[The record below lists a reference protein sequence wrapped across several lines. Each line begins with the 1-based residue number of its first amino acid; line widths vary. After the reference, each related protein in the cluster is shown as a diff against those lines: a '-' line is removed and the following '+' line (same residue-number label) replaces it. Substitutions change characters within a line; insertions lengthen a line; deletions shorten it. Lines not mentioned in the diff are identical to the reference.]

1 MKTEEITIRV
11 DEDAANA
18 YRSASEE
25 DRRKLDLLLSL
36 RLREATRSAGSLK
49 DVMREIS
56 RKAQDR
62 GLTAETLESILDE
75 Q

>member
-1 MKTEEITIRV
+1 MKTKEITIRV
-11 DEDAANA
+11 DEDAAKA
-18 YRSASEE
+18 YRSAPEE

-36 RLREATRSAGSLK
+36 RLSESTRSAGSLK

-62 GLTAETLESILDE
+62 GLTAKVLESILDE

>member
-1 MKTEEITIRV
+1 MKTKEITIRV

-18 YRSASEE
+18 YRSAPDE

-36 RLREATRSAGSLK
+36 RLSEATRSAKSLK

>member
-1 MKTEEITIRV
+1 MKTKEITIRV

-18 YRSASEE
+18 YRSAPEE

-36 RLREATRSAGSLK
+36 RLSEATRSAGSLK

-62 GLTAETLESILDE
+62 GLTAEVLESILDE

>member
-1 MKTEEITIRV
+1 MLQMRI
-11 DEDAANA
+11 
-18 YRSASEE
+18 
-25 DRRKLDLLLSL
+25 DLLLSL
-36 RLREATRSAGSLK
+36 RLSEVTLSAGSLK

>member
-1 MKTEEITIRV
+1 MKTKEITIRV

-18 YRSASEE
+18 YRSAPEE

-36 RLREATRSAGSLK
+36 RLSEATRSTGSLK

-62 GLTAETLESILDE
+62 GLTAEVLETILDE

>member
-1 MKTEEITIRV
+1 MKTKEITIRV
-11 DEDAANA
+11 DEDAAKA
-18 YRSASEE
+18 YRSAPEE
-25 DRRKLDLLLSL
+25 ERRKLDLLLSL
-36 RLREATRSAGSLK
+36 RLSEATQSAGSLK

-62 GLTAETLESILDE
+62 GLTAEVLESILDE

>member
-1 MKTEEITIRV
+1 MKTKEITIRV

-18 YRSASEE
+18 YRSAPEE
-25 DRRKLDLLLSL
+25 DRRKLDLFLSL
-36 RLREATRSAGSLK
+36 RLSETTRSAGSLK

-62 GLTAETLESILDE
+62 GLAADVLESILDE